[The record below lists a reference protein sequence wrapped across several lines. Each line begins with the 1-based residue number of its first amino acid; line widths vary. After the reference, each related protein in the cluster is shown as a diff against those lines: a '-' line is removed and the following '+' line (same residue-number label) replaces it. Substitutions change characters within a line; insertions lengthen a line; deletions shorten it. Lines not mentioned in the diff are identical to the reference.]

1 MDLKNFL
8 FIGVFAFLTSA
19 ASSSQPNIFFI
30 LADDLGYNDVG
41 YHNSDVISPN
51 IDRLASE
58 GIILE
63 RSYVQPICTP
73 SRSENIFSRCQ
84 RPKYENGF

>member
-1 MDLKNFL
+1 MDLKIILCIAF
-8 FIGVFAFLTSA
+8 FAFLTSP
-19 ASSSQPNIFFI
+19 ASTSSLSSEKPNIFFI

-41 YHNSDVISPN
+41 YHNSEVISPN

-73 SRSENIFSRCQ
+73 SR
-84 RPKYENGF
+84 

>member
-1 MDLKNFL
+1 MDLKIIL
-8 FIGVFAFLTSA
+8 YIVGIFAFLTSPVS
-19 ASSSQPNIFFI
+19 SSSQPNIFFI

-41 YHNSDVISPN
+41 YHNPDVISPN
-51 IDRLASE
+51 IDWLASE

-73 SRSENIFSRCQ
+73 SRLEKKLHF
-84 RPKYENGF
+84 